1 MLYFSNINR
10 WPWPVRVLHQ
20 GGSGV
25 GWGDGG
31 QDFASLSCL
40 SSVTRFCYID
50 DIKF

>member
-10 WPWPVRVLHQ
+10 WPWPVRVLHR

-25 GWGDGG
+25 GVGG